1 VCAGIFSPRALAA
14 ACPAEQFSLHLDEH
28 RDFPTQPELRVPM
41 AGTPRAR
48 RRRARARAVA
58 LLALA
63 VVVGTAALIAG
74 NESPG
79 HSTAH
84 AHVNGAPAPPGPGQ
98 GQRGGAGAG
107 RTGRA
112 ERAAE
117 ARALRRVLQRTSYIS
132 VGSRHRKDVALT
144 FDDGPGPSTRRILRI
159 LRDRHVPATF
169 FVVGRAVRSDPA
181 AVREELR
188 QGDVI
193 GNHTEDHPPM
203 GLLTPA
209 AQLAEVQGAGEALR
223 SARVPRAPL
232 FRPPYGSF
240 SRATLSILKKLQML
254 MVLWTVDTKDFSKPG
269 VQRIVY
275 TALSGARGGAI
286 LLMHDGGG
294 DRRETVDALPR
305 IIRVLTK
312 RGFHLVTVPQ
322 LVRDDPPPRNQPPP
336 RSLSGG

>member
-1 VCAGIFSPRALAA
+1 
-14 ACPAEQFSLHLDEH
+14 
-28 RDFPTQPELRVPM
+28 M
-41 AGTPRAR
+41 AGNPPPRG
-48 RRRARARAVA
+48 RRARLRAVA

-63 VVVGTAALIAG
+63 FVAGAAALIAG
-74 NESPG
+74 TDGPG

-84 AHVNGAPAPPGPGQ
+84 AHENAAPPPPPAGPGQ
-98 GQRGGAGAG
+98 AHRGGTGAAP
-107 RTGRA
+107 TGAA

-117 ARALRRVLQRTSYIS
+117 ARALRRVLQRTSYIR
-132 VGSRHRKDVALT
+132 VGSRRRKDVALT
-144 FDDGPGPSTRRILRI
+144 FDDGPGPSTRQILRI
-159 LRDRHVPATF
+159 LRDDHVPATF
-169 FVVGRAVRSDPA
+169 FVVGRAVQRDPA
-181 AVREELR
+181 AVRAELA
-188 QGDVI
+188 QGDAI

-203 GLLTPA
+203 GLLSPA
-209 AQLAEVQGAGEALR
+209 AQLAEVQGAAEALR
-223 SARVPRAPL
+223 RAGVPRTPL

-240 SRATLSILKKLQML
+240 SASTLSILKKLQML
-254 MVLWTVDTKDFSKPG
+254 MVLWTVDTKDFSMPG

-294 DRRETVDALPR
+294 DRRETAAALPR
-305 IIRVLTK
+305 IIRLLTK

>member
-1 VCAGIFSPRALAA
+1 
-14 ACPAEQFSLHLDEH
+14 
-28 RDFPTQPELRVPM
+28 M
-41 AGTPRAR
+41 AGNPPPRG
-48 RRRARARAVA
+48 RRARLRAVA

-63 VVVGTAALIAG
+63 FVAGAAALIAG
-74 NESPG
+74 TDGPG

-84 AHVNGAPAPPGPGQ
+84 AHENAAPPPPPAGPGPAH
-98 GQRGGAGAG
+98 RGGTGAAP
-107 RTGRA
+107 TGAA

-132 VGSRHRKDVALT
+132 VGSRRRKDVALT
-144 FDDGPGPSTRRILRI
+144 FDDGPGPSTRQILRI
-159 LRDRHVPATF
+159 LRDDHVPATF
-169 FVVGRAVRSDPA
+169 FVVGRAVQRDPA
-181 AVREELR
+181 AVRAELA
-188 QGDVI
+188 QGDAI

-203 GLLTPA
+203 GLLSPA
-209 AQLAEVQGAGEALR
+209 AQLAEVQGAAEALR
-223 SARVPRAPL
+223 RAGVPRTPL

-240 SRATLSILKKLQML
+240 SASTLSILKKLQML
-254 MVLWTVDTKDFSKPG
+254 MVLWTVDTKDFSMPG

-294 DRRETVDALPR
+294 DRRETAAALPR
-305 IIRVLTK
+305 IIRLLTK